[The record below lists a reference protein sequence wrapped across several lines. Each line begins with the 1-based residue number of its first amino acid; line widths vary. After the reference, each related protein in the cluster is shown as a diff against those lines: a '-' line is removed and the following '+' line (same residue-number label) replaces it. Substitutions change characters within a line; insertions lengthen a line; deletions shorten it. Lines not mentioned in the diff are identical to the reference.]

1 MSDLAVGIDIGGTK
15 IAAGVIDSSARVVA
29 RHISKA
35 HAEQPPDDVI
45 AACVQAFHA
54 VLAQAGLQPGQVAGM
69 GVGFGGHVN
78 GAAGLIL
85 TSSNLPAWDHHPLRD
100 HLQARLGLPVIL
112 ENDSNCAAW
121 GEYRFGAGQGSRYLC
136 YVTLSTGYGLGVV
149 IDGKLYVGATGTTGE
164 LAHTVIQPDGPL
176 CICGKR
182 GCLICYTAG
191 LGISRLVRER
201 LDRGERTLLR
211 EMCGST
217 PSRVTG
223 EVVVEAAERG
233 DRVAQEVL
241 AIAGRYFGLGLS
253 SVVQMFNPDRIVIGG
268 GLAHV
273 KHWLVEPGLTAL
285 RENIHP
291 VLHDSAQTVY
301 SQLWED
307 AGMIGAAALVW
318 ERAVPQ
324 TDTGRGHST
333 VMAIGQRSNHE

>member
-1 MSDLAVGIDIGGTK
+1 MSNLAVGLDIGGTK
-15 IAAGVIDSSARVVA
+15 IAAGVIDAPCNGASARVLA
-29 RHISKA
+29 RYISKA

-45 AACVQAFHA
+45 AASVQAFYA
-54 VLAQAGLQPGQVAGM
+54 VLAQAGLQPGQVAGL

-100 HLQARLGLPVIL
+100 HLQGRLGVPVIL

-136 YVTLSTGYGLGVV
+136 YVTFSTGYGLGVV

-164 LAHTVIQPDGPL
+164 LAHTVIHPDGPL
-176 CICGKR
+176 CACGKR

-211 EMCGST
+211 ELCGPT
-217 PSRVTG
+217 PGRVTG
-223 EVVVEAAERG
+223 EIVVEAADRG

-241 AIAGRYFGLGLS
+241 AIAGRYFGIGLS

-273 KHWLVEPGLTAL
+273 EHWLMEPGFAAL

-291 VLHDSAQTVY
+291 VLHNSAEIVY

-318 ERAVPQ
+318 ERTVPQ
-324 TDTGRGHST
+324 AYADRGHST
-333 VMAIGQRSNHE
+333 VMAIE